1 MIFHY
6 IVDAKKK
13 LLAGLS
19 ISRGETMLREQGGQG
34 GQGGQGEHQAVKHK
48 SVIQSDTQFQLFRQN
63 KRRNACCLLKMTKTR
78 TRRKC

>member
-19 ISRGETMLREQGGQG
+19 ISRGEVDEPPMLKGSKKDKE
-34 GQGGQGEHQAVKHK
+34 
-48 SVIQSDTQFQLFRQN
+48 DTVSI
-63 KRRNACCLLKMTKTR
+63 KP
-78 TRRKC
+78 